1 MSDWVDVATEQSFV
15 PSEKLMFDLDDET
28 RVIVLK
34 IDGQFYA
41 IDELCNHDHLSMEDG
56 EIEGDEIICPFH
68 GARFCLKS
76 GEVKTPPAYENV
88 TSFPARVENGMV
100 QIRDPRWD

>member
-1 MSDWVDVATEQSFV
+1 MSDWIDVAAEQSFV
-15 PSEKLMFDLDDET
+15 PGEKLMFELDDET

-34 IDGQFYA
+34 IDDQFYA

-56 EIEGDEIICPFH
+56 EIEGDEIVCPFH

-76 GEVKTPPAYENV
+76 GEVKAPPAYENV
-88 TSFPARVENGMV
+88 ISFPIRVEKGRV